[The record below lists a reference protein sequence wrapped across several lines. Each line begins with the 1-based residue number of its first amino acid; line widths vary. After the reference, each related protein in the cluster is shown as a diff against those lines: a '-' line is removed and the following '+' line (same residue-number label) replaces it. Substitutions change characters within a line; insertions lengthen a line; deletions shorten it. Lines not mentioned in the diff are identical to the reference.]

1 MIHPSREQMQIRFS
15 IYYPCGD
22 FRKTKAYQ
30 SFVMV
35 SSVKTVVNQLP
46 EGFCCLNVKNRR

>member
-1 MIHPSREQMQIRFS
+1 MQIRFS
-15 IYYPCGD
+15 IYCPCGN
-22 FRKTKAYQ
+22 FRKTKAYE

-46 EGFCCLNVKNRR
+46 EGFCCLNVKNRQ